1 MTRRR
6 PRVVLVHYT
15 APSIV
20 GGVEQVMGAHAAA
33 LREAGADVTIV
44 AGRGRAPR
52 GVRLA
57 RIAEVDSRNRSV
69 LRDFRS
75 LAQGERTKTH
85 DALVER
91 LVRKLRPIF
100 AKADRVVVH
109 NVLTM
114 HKDLAL
120 TEALVRLA
128 RERPGL
134 VIAWTHDLAWI
145 DPQYADERHP
155 GDPWGLIARAHPGV
169 RYVAV
174 SDERADQL
182 AGLAGLRRE
191 GVAVVPNGVDIAAA
205 LGLSSAGARLAERL
219 DLYRADPLL
228 VLPARL
234 TRRKRV
240 EAAIAATAA
249 LRGRG
254 HAAALVV
261 TGAPGPHNVANA
273 QYLDELTALA
283 RDVEGVHLLHAL
295 GLRAPYRVIADLYA
309 LADALVLPS
318 QSEGFGIPLL
328 EAALH
333 HLPIVCSD
341 LPTLRALAGD
351 AATYVPPNASGEIIA
366 DAIERSLG
374 QPLPRFR
381 SRVRAMAWS
390 RVLAERV
397 VPLVLEGIA

>member
-1 MTRRR
+1 M
-6 PRVVLVHYT
+6 
-15 APSIV
+15 
-20 GGVEQVMGAHAAA
+20 
-33 LREAGADVTIV
+33 
-44 AGRGRAPR
+44 
-52 GVRLA
+52 
-57 RIAEVDSRNRSV
+57 
-69 LRDFRS
+69 
-75 LAQGERTKTH
+75 
-85 DALVER
+85 
-91 LVRKLRPIF
+91 
-100 AKADRVVVH
+100 
-109 NVLTM
+109 TM

-128 RERPGL
+128 RERPGVL
-134 VIAWTHDLAWI
+134 IAWTHDLAWT

-182 AGLAGLRRE
+182 AGLAGLRRD
-191 GVAVVPNGVDIAAA
+191 GVAVVPNGVDVAAT
-205 LGLSSAGARLAERL
+205 LGLSSAGARLAQRL

-228 VLPARL
+228 ILPARL

-254 HAAALVV
+254 HAATLVV
-261 TGAPGPHNVANA
+261 TGPPGPHNAANA
-273 QYLDELTALA
+273 RYLDELTALA
-283 RDVEGVHLLHAL
+283 KGVEGVHLLHAL
-295 GLRAPYRVIADLYA
+295 GLRAPYRVVADLYA
-309 LADALVLPS
+309 LGDALVLPS

-333 HLPIVCSD
+333 RLPIVCSD
-341 LPTLRALAGD
+341 LPSLRALAGD
-351 AATYVPPNASGEIIA
+351 AATYVPPAASGEVIA
-366 DAIERSLG
+366 DAIERTLG